1 MGGASALHAVI
12 FDLWDTL
19 VDFDPAGS
27 QAFQDRVAERL
38 GRDPERFAELW
49 LAGRPERDSGSL
61 RDYLLGIGA
70 EPSVADEV
78 VELRHEATRRMLT
91 PRPGAVETL
100 RELRR
105 RGILVGLISVCS
117 EDVPNVW
124 DETALA
130 GLFDST
136 VFSCSVGL
144 RKPDP
149 RIYRL
154 ALGELG
160 VDARDSVFVGDGAND
175 ELAGAERVGMRAVLI
190 HREGEQP
197 YWDEVRDWRGP
208 RITSIPALLDLLG
221 SEGFRR
227 GVVEGDPVTP

>member
-1 MGGASALHAVI
+1 MNVRAVV

-27 QAFQDRVAERL
+27 RAFQDRVAERL
-38 GRDPERFAELW
+38 GRDPEEFAAFW
-49 LAGRPERDSGSL
+49 LEGRPTRDSGPL
-61 RDYLLGIGA
+61 HDYLRAIGA
-70 EPSVADEV
+70 DPALADEL

-100 RELRR
+100 RELRA

-124 DETALA
+124 DKTPFA

-154 ALGELG
+154 ALEELG
-160 VDARDSVFVGDGAND
+160 VDARESVFVGDGAND

-190 HREGEQP
+190 HRDGEEP
-197 YWDEVRDWRGP
+197 YWDEAREWRGP
-208 RITSIPALLDLLG
+208 RVTSVPAVLALLEAEDFG
-221 SEGFRR
+221 R
-227 GVVEGDPVTP
+227 GVVEGDPVAP